1 MSLFNWGKGQS
12 TKEAMQEVYLKEWE
26 RRVLRR
32 LSEPLDWLA
41 LIEEGERV
49 RAAESRFRVAQ
60 AAPLGGIHVT
70 NT

>member
-12 TKEAMQEVYLKEWE
+12 TQESMHAAYFAEYERHRLLHLSDSLDNLAWREAQ
-26 RRVLRR
+26 
-32 LSEPLDWLA
+32 
-41 LIEEGERV
+41 GRV